1 MTSRWPWPKTTA
13 LAATA
18 SSPALAPGAMVPFDP
33 SKNYVL
39 KPGTSPAT
47 FSPGFYVIQQLHFA
61 TNNASNWQDSY
72 STGDAMRSYSGTL
85 YLPKALQY
93 VNSPYLNPNIVP
105 QLNLPGPNSNP
116 SIHVTQNDSLYFNG
130 FNLQPGTYELS
141 VTHDW
146 WTTSPAPVNTPLRL
160 SVIASVYAG
169 DKTAMTQ
176 MVTSQA
182 TAVATEEELAEP
194 WPVTGRYFVDSRV
207 TTTLVA
213 TFIVSDFSAPDYSLL
228 WFMPLIVGS
237 PSLISENQP
246 YIQVGIRNFM
256 LRQIGSN
263 SPGLDATPG
272 PAAPHPLRGHY

>member
-1 MTSRWPWPKTTA
+1 
-13 LAATA
+13 
-18 SSPALAPGAMVPFDP
+18 
-33 SKNYVL
+33 
-39 KPGTSPAT
+39 
-47 FSPGFYVIQQLHFA
+47 
-61 TNNASNWQDSY
+61 
-72 STGDAMRSYSGTL
+72 MRSYSGTL

-146 WTTSPAPVNTPLRL
+146 WTTSPAPEMTPLRL

-169 DKTAMTQ
+169 NSSRMTQ
-176 MVTSQA
+176 MVNSQA
-182 TAVATEEELAEP
+182 TAVVATEADLVEP
-194 WPVTGRYFVDSRV
+194 WPVTGRYFFDSRV

-213 TFIVSDFSAPDYSLL
+213 TFIASDFEAPDTCFL

-237 PSLISENQP
+237 PSLMSPNQP
-246 YIQVGIRNFM
+246 YIQVGVRNFT

-263 SPGLDATPG
+263 SPGLDATP
-272 PAAPHPLRGHY
+272 

>member
-1 MTSRWPWPKTTA
+1 MTSRWPWPKTSA

-18 SSPALAPGAMVPFDP
+18 SSPALAPGSMVPFDP

-39 KPGTSPAT
+39 KPGTSPST

-72 STGDAMRSYSGTL
+72 SPGDAMRSYSGTL

-105 QLNLPGPNSNP
+105 QLNLPGPNSNSNINVP
-116 SIHVTQNDSLYFNG
+116 LNDSTFFNG

-141 VTHDW
+141 VTHEW

-160 SVIASVYAG
+160 SVIANVYAG
-169 DKTAMTQ
+169 NSSATTQ
-176 MVTSQA
+176 IKNSQA
-182 TAVATEEELAEP
+182 TAVATERDLVEP
-194 WPVTGRYFVDSRV
+194 WPVTGRWFTDSRV

-213 TFIVSDFSAPDYSLL
+213 TFIVSDFSAPDTCLL

-246 YIQVGIRNFM
+246 YIQVGVRNFM

-272 PAAPHPLRGHY
+272 TA